1 MRIMNLMLLISIL
14 GLFGCFRGVKTAE
27 PSAQTTGIG
36 VGFYGLVAT
45 DIHGQAYPFEQLKGK
60 KVIVVNTASECGYTP
75 QYRQLQE
82 LHEAYGKQGL
92 VIIGFPCNQ
101 FGGQEPG
108 SDQQVEA
115 FCQKNYGVTFP
126 LMSKVEV
133 KGEGQHPVYRWLTR
147 KELNGAMD
155 AVVKW
160 NFHKFLI
167 DGDGRLV
174 ISLESGVSPLDERVV
189 SWIEGR

>member
-1 MRIMNLMLLISIL
+1 MCIRD
-14 GLFGCFRGVKTAE
+14 R
-27 PSAQTTGIG
+27 
-36 VGFYGLVAT
+36 
-45 DIHGQAYPFEQLKGK
+45 LKGK

-115 FCQKNYGVTFP
+115 LCQKNYGVTFP
-126 LMSKVEV
+126 LMSQVEV
-133 KGEGQHPVYRWLTR
+133 KGEGPHPVYRWLTR
-147 KELNGAMD
+147 KELHGAMD